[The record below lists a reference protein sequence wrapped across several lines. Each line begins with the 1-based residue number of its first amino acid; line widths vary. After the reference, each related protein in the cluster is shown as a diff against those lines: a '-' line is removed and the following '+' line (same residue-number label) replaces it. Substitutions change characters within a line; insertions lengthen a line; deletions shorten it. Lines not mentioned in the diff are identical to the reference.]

1 MALSSGSNG
10 ESHDNELYHLL
21 FEKANTGIMLLNLQ
35 GQFVVVNQRVCSMLG
50 FSREELLGRRFED
63 LVLSRDYD
71 KSLQDMHLLFE
82 RKTDQFLTVQC
93 LVCKDGSYLWTGLKG
108 TIIATKSDIDYCLIV
123 LHEDVTRGQ
132 EIQSVQRLDVVL
144 AAAMRDSA
152 ATLTSTL
159 DIDEVLD
166 RILSQVARVVPYD
179 TASFMQVDE
188 NGTAYIVR
196 HRGWVERGAPE
207 SVLNV
212 RFCVKDTHSL
222 WTMFSEGHPFGI
234 PDTRL
239 YDGWRTDIPEIKW
252 VRSYIGVPVRTADD
266 FLGFLNLDS
275 ARPGS
280 FDDEQA
286 ERLQAF
292 ADQAAIA
299 ITNARLYA
307 EVRRN
312 AIELEQRV
320 TERTAELHRA
330 KEHVEVILE
339 SSSDGI
345 VLSTVEGTILQANRA
360 FNQILGYGT
369 AEIIG
374 KNLISLMD
382 PEHVEIFKKSLAEV
396 ASSSQSMRVEVSI
409 HRPDNTRFMAD
420 LALAPFALQD
430 PGEAQIICSLRDISK
445 RIQIED
451 ELRKA
456 LVKEKELSELKARFA
471 TMVSHEFRTP
481 LTTIGLKAWLLRV
494 KWNELSQ
501 EKRNETFDVIG
512 EQIKLLT
519 SFMQDILE
527 ISRSDALGLQLH
539 PVNIDLDTFCGDML
553 EEIIQSSELS
563 MADRFVYTTSGT
575 CAAVLLDPNL
585 LRQIVTNLL
594 SNAVKYSP
602 SNSNIYL
609 DVSCSDVETRITV
622 KDKGIGIPP
631 NEVKNLFSPFYRA
644 TNVEQISGTG
654 LGLAIVERAVNAYGG
669 TVTVDSELGQ
679 GSTFVVTIPV
689 VVPETVVLPRK
700 RG

>member
-1 MALSSGSNG
+1 MIQSSDSNDK
-10 ESHDNELYHLL
+10 SLHNELYRLV

-35 GQFVVVNQRVCSMLG
+35 GQFVFVNERVCSMLG
-50 FSREELLGRRFED
+50 FSREELIGRRFED

-71 KSLQDMHLLFE
+71 RSLQDLHLLLE
-82 RKTDQFLTVQC
+82 RKTDQFMTVQC

-108 TIIATKSDIDYCLIV
+108 TIIATQLGVDYCLIV
-123 LHEDVTRGQ
+123 LHEDVTLGK
-132 EIQSVQRLDVVL
+132 EIDSIQRLDVVL

-188 NGTAYIVR
+188 NGIAYIVR

-212 RFCVKDTHSL
+212 RFSVKDTHSL
-222 WTMFSEGHPFGI
+222 WTMFSEEQPFSI

-239 YDGWRTDIPEIKW
+239 YHGWRTDIPEIQW
-252 VRSYIGVPVRTADD
+252 IRSYIGVPVRTTDE
-266 FLGFLNLDS
+266 FIGFLNLDS
-275 ARPGS
+275 ARPGDFS
-280 FDDEQA
+280 DEQA
-286 ERLQAF
+286 RRLQAF

-330 KEHVEVILE
+330 KEHVEVILN

-345 VLSTVEGTILQANRA
+345 VLTTVEGTVLQANPA
-360 FNQILGYGT
+360 FNQILGYEADKT
-369 AEIIG
+369 PVD
-374 KNLISLMD
+374 NLMSLVD
-382 PEHVEIFKKSLAEV
+382 PDYVEFLENSLREV
-396 ASSSQSMRVEVSI
+396 ASGTHSMRVEVGM
-409 HRPDNTRFMAD
+409 RRRDKTKFMAD
-420 LALAPFALQD
+420 LALAPLAMQG
-430 PGEAQIICSLRDISK
+430 PGEVQVTCSLRDISK
-445 RIQIED
+445 RIQIEE

-481 LTTIGLKAWLLRV
+481 LTAIGLKAWLLRV
-494 KWNELSQ
+494 KWNDLS
-501 EKRNETFDVIG
+501 EDKRNEAFDLID
-512 EQIKLLT
+512 EQIELLT
-519 SFMQDILE
+519 SFLEDILE
-527 ISRSDALGLQLH
+527 IGRSDALGLQFRPTKL
-539 PVNIDLDTFCGDML
+539 NLDAFCRDVL
-553 EEIIQSSELS
+553 EELDHTSEAS
-563 MADRFVYTTSGT
+563 TADRFVYTANGT
-575 CAAVLLDPNL
+575 CTEVFLDPNL
-585 LRQIVTNLL
+585 LRQIMINLL

-602 SNSNIYL
+602 GNSNVYL
-609 DVSCSDVETRITV
+609 DVSCSASETRISV

-631 NEVKNLFSPFYRA
+631 NELAKLFSAFHRG
-644 TNVEQISGTG
+644 TNVGKVTGTG
-654 LGLAIVERAVNAYGG
+654 LGLTIIERAVKAHGG

-679 GSTFVVTIPV
+679 GTIFVVTIPV
-689 VVPETVVLPRK
+689 VGRATVTYD
-700 RG
+700 